1 MSRTHA
7 RTHARSQAILFFGAQ
22 RFRMQLCRAVHG
34 IRVDVE
40 GENPLIVKERLCSQV
55 C

>member
-1 MSRTHA
+1 
-7 RTHARSQAILFFGAQ
+7 
-22 RFRMQLCRAVHG
+22 MQLCRDMHG

-55 C
+55 LMQRCFSHVRG